1 MSATTHDKGYKGVSM
16 EGSMARWYAKTRRSG
31 EQIAQWRRQAGQLT
45 TGLPDGA
52 DILEVAPGPG
62 YMAIEL
68 ARLGRFHVTALDVSR
83 TFVEIAAANAR
94 QAGVNVEFRLGNA
107 SAMPFADDSFDLI
120 VCQAAFKNFS
130 QPVAALNE
138 MSRVLRPRGVAII
151 DDMDKS
157 ATNAAIA
164 AEVAPMNL
172 GAFDA
177 FYTRQALRWL
187 RGRAY
192 TVAQFQ
198 RMAAESA
205 FGGAEI
211 TTGGIGLQVRLTKRG

>member
-1 MSATTHDKGYKGVSM
+1 M
-16 EGSMARWYAKTRRSG
+16 EGGMARWYAKTRRSG

-45 TGLPDGA
+45 NGLPDGA
-52 DILEVAPGPG
+52 HILEVAPGPG
-62 YMAIEL
+62 YMTIEL

-83 TFVEIAAANAR
+83 TFVEIATANAR
-94 QAGVNVEFRLGNA
+94 QEGVSAEFRLGNA
-107 SAMPFADDSFDLI
+107 SAMPFADNSFDLI

-138 MSRVLRPRGVAII
+138 MCRVVRPSGVAII
-151 DDMDKS
+151 DDMNKS

-164 AEVAPMNL
+164 AEVTPMNL

-198 RMAAESA
+198 RMAAASA
-205 FGGAEI
+205 FGAAEI
-211 TTGGIGLQVRLTKRG
+211 TTGGIGLQVRLTKHG